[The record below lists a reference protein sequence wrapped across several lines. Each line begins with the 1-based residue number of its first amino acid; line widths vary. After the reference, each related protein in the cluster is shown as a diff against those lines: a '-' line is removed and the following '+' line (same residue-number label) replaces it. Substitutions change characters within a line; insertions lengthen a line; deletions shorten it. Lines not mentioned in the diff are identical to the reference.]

1 MKENLDKAFQIDLD
15 GYQKGYLTFDATEV
29 NPTLKDSKG
38 KYVDYRH
45 LAISDED
52 ILAMKTMQKALK
64 YLGFF
69 DIENAFNKN
78 ISDLSV
84 GSSQLGMT
92 AEEVPGYL
100 ALCNIWFETYKKLCL
115 EAWKLNQ
122 NQEDFKKE
130 LLLLKRN
137 TIQKACM
144 YAVECQDAASEAEV
158 RRELRDEGDY

>member
-15 GYQKGYLTFDATEV
+15 GYQKGYLTFDAAEV
-29 NPTLKDSKG
+29 NPTLKDSKD

-45 LAISDED
+45 LTIIDKD

-69 DIENAFNKN
+69 AVKKAFEEN
-78 ISDLSV
+78 ISELSI
-84 GSSQLGMT
+84 GWSQFDMT
-92 AEEVPGYL
+92 EEEVPGYL
-100 ALCNIWFETYKKLCL
+100 ALCDIWSKTYNKLCL
-115 EAWKLNQ
+115 EAWNINQ

-130 LLLLKRN
+130 LLLLKRD